1 MRGCE
6 RNVAEA
12 GPPMNTLH
20 RRHASNLTRR
30 LVGVALLAL
39 LLAQWTALAHAWAHG
54 PLHISGHISGQPAA
68 EAEADVT
75 WDHDAGSSACQLV
88 DHLLIGQA
96 AGAASAAVPFFLATT
111 PPAAAPG
118 GPIARGLALRAY
130 EARGPP
136 RA

>member
-1 MRGCE
+1 
-6 RNVAEA
+6 
-12 GPPMNTLH
+12 MNTLH
-20 RRHASNLTRR
+20 SRHASNLTRR

-39 LLAQWTALAHAWAHG
+39 LLAQWAALAHAWAHG
-54 PLHISGHISGQPAA
+54 PLHMSGQPAV
-68 EAEADVT
+68 EADADVT
-75 WDHDAGSSACQLV
+75 WDHDAGSPACQLV
-88 DHLLIGQA
+88 DQLLNAQA
-96 AGAASAAVPFFLATT
+96 AGAAPAAVPFFLATT